1 MCVCVCVCVCDAM
14 RCDACIIVIIYIW
27 VNIVVADDLT
37 PVWHQD
43 ICNYHGDVA
52 TNAQIVFYRHA
63 LVYMYRCQYFMFLIV
78 MTCDSVY
85 IMNEIFVW
93 TQVVNKLLLLLLLA
107 WSANILRELL
117 ATELHLWFE
126 LWRLIYH
133 AYNMRTKPQSG
144 DIQQPF
150 LSYISGAV
158 ALKVPKTRH
167 DASVKHGLTV
177 RVHKHKL

>member
-1 MCVCVCVCVCDAM
+1 MCVCVCVCVM
-14 RCDACIIVIIYIW
+14 RCLYRSYYIW

-43 ICNYHGDVA
+43 IYNYHGDV
-52 TNAQIVFYRHA
+52 
-63 LVYMYRCQYFMFLIV
+63 
-78 MTCDSVY
+78 
-85 IMNEIFVW
+85 
-93 TQVVNKLLLLLLLA
+93 A